1 MKIPYV
7 IDNQEFLLADVL
19 NALLNEHKGM
29 SLDVATAYFTIRGF
43 RLLKVGLQELGN
55 FRLLLGAEPVR
66 GEQVGLWPEKGVL
79 KNLLLRDLAEEPF
92 SEDTLHLVEDLI
104 RYLRRENVAVRVV
117 EGHLL
122 HAKGFIFYSDRP
134 GQQMLFDR
142 FRPVVAIVG
151 SSNFTGPGLTTNRE
165 LNLAHKVLLD
175 ESEVHDPDA
184 ELAVAWLSDER
195 PSDKIKVKN
204 KQLMKSEVGARA
216 IIELESWY
224 ERQWNEAEDFKED
237 LISILDASKFGQMEY
252 TPYQVYM
259 KALYEYFKDDLGG
272 DIRPGMRSAVELS
285 EFQEDA
291 VKKARKILARYDGVM
306 IGDSVGLGKTWIGKK
321 LLEDFAYH
329 LRQKALVICP
339 ASLRD
344 MWMEELREASISTI
358 ILSQEELGQADFD
371 VSSYGDVDV
380 VLIDESHNF
389 RNRSAQRYEN
399 LERLIAQNGGKGR
412 EGARKKIILIT
423 ATPINNDLLDL
434 YHQINLLTQG
444 DRSYFSAAGIGDLY
458 RYFLNARRDTRLATT
473 MGLFNL
479 LEEIVVRRTR
489 AFIRRAYPEA
499 TISGERIKWPE
510 RKLHTVQYNLEATY
524 SGIYEKIVNGIE
536 SLRLAPY
543 NLESYKK
550 AGVSVDEFE
559 RGREEALVGIFK
571 SRYLKRFESSVE
583 AFRISVRRAL
593 EFLKT
598 FETYIMDGRVLSS
611 SDFQR
616 AMRYLE
622 REEEEDDATPTSRA
636 EELDATEEAKAV
648 LEKLPELEA
657 SQYDLRK
664 LHEAVQ
670 HDIEALTDIWYRIK
684 DIQAEGDNKLWR
696 LKDLLAKGLRGE
708 KVLIFTYFR
717 DTARYLYR
725 ALTGD
730 ATREFRKK
738 IGNLHIRRMDSGA
751 SPKERTR
758 IIETFAPRS
767 NHRPDLMGSD
777 DEIDI
782 LISTDVLSEG
792 QNLQDCGHLVN
803 YDLHWN
809 PTRMVQRAGR
819 IDRIGA
825 QFDTLQIYNMFPD
838 EGLERLLRL
847 LESLMRKISNIDR
860 TGFLDA
866 TVLGEVVHPQS
877 FNTLRRIRDEDNS
890 VIEEEEGFIELA
902 SNEFLLQH
910 LRQLLEASGVQMLEE
925 LPDGIHSG
933 LNKPGAK
940 GVFFYFVAPSHEG
953 GRLHFWRYYDLRDG
967 RIMDNRYLI
976 ANYIHCEKE
985 TPRVIPDGVDIFAI
999 QEKVIEHIL
1008 KSEEEKKAIEA
1019 APKIVDPAQQLVAT
1033 AIQEYLHHPEMD
1045 RNELVSLIGF
1055 ISRPLPRIYGRKLR
1069 EFYKEFSANKDIAGL
1084 VEKVKKIRMESGKDE
1099 EVPLQKRPKA
1109 LRKEDLHLIC
1119 FDYLSA

>member
-1 MKIPYV
+1 MRIPYV
-7 IDNQEFLLADVL
+7 IDNQNALLADVL
-19 NALLNEHKGM
+19 NILLNSHKGM
-29 SLDVATAYFTIRGF
+29 SLDVATAYFTIQGF
-43 RLLKVGLQELGN
+43 RLLKEGLFDLGN
-55 FRLLLGAEPVR
+55 FRMLLGTEPLR
-66 GEQVGLWPEKGVL
+66 GEQIGLRPDQGIFKG
-79 KNLLLRDLAEEPF
+79 LLRKDLEETPF
-92 SEDTLHLVEDLI
+92 SEEAFRLVEDLI
-104 RYLRRENVAVRVV
+104 RFLRRENVLVRVV
-117 EGHLL
+117 EGQLL

-175 ESEVHDPDA
+175 ETEVHDPDA
-184 ELAVAWLSDER
+184 ERAVAWLSDEK
-195 PSDKIKVKN
+195 PSEKIKTKN

-224 ERQWNEAEDFKED
+224 ERQWSEAKDFKDD

-259 KALYEYFKDDLGG
+259 KVLYEYLKDDLGA
-272 DIRPGMRSAVELS
+272 DIRPGMRSAIELS

-339 ASLRD
+339 ASLRE
-344 MWMEELREASISTI
+344 MWMEELQEASISTI
-358 ILSQEELGQADFD
+358 ILSQEELGQADFY
-371 VSSYGDVDV
+371 VSAYGDVDV

-412 EGARKKIILIT
+412 EGARKKTILIT

-458 RYFLNARRDTRLATT
+458 RYFLNARRDTRLARTV
-473 MGLFNL
+473 GLFNL

-499 TISGERIKWPE
+499 TIGGERIKWPE

-550 AGVSVDEFE
+550 AGVLVDEFE

-571 SRYLKRFESSVE
+571 SRYLKRFESSIE

-636 EELDATEEAKAV
+636 EELDATDEAKAI

-657 SQYDLRK
+657 SQYDLRR
-664 LHEAVQ
+664 LHEVIQ

-684 DIQAEGDNKLWR
+684 DIQADGDNKLGR
-696 LKDLLAKGLRGE
+696 LKDLLGEELRGE
-708 KVLIFTYFR
+708 KVLVFTYFK

-730 ATREFRKK
+730 SAGQFRQK
-738 IGNLHIRRMDSGA
+738 IGNPNIRRMDSGA
-751 SPKERTR
+751 SPKERSR

-767 NHRPDLMGSD
+767 NRRPDLVGSQE
-777 DEIDI
+777 EIDI

-825 QFDTLQIYNMFPD
+825 KFDTLQIYNMFPD

-866 TVLGEVVHPQS
+866 SVLGEVVHPQS
-877 FNTLRRIRDEDNS
+877 FNTLRRIRDEDNL
-890 VIEEEEGFIELA
+890 VIEEEEGFMELA
-902 SNEFLLQH
+902 SNEFLLQQ
-910 LRQLLEASGVQMLEE
+910 LRQLLEAGGVQMLEE

-967 RIMDNRYLI
+967 QIMDNRYLI

-1019 APKIVDPAQQLVAT
+1019 APKIIDPAQQLVAT
-1033 AIQEYLHHPEMD
+1033 AIQEYLHHPQMD
-1045 RNELVSLIGF
+1045 RNELVNLIGF
-1055 ISRPLPRIYGRKLR
+1055 LSQPLPRIYGKKLR
-1069 EFYKEFSANKDIAGL
+1069 EFYKEFSGNKDIAGL
-1084 VEKVKKIRMESGKDE
+1084 VEKVKKIKMESGKEE
-1099 EVPLQKRPKA
+1099 EVPAQKRPQA
-1109 LRKEDLHLIC
+1109 LEKEDLHLIC

>member
-7 IDNQEFLLADVL
+7 IDNQKHLLADVL
-19 NALLNEHKGM
+19 NALLYDHKGM
-29 SLDVATAYFTIRGF
+29 SLDVATAYFTIQGF
-43 RLLKVGLQELGN
+43 RLLKEGLQELGN
-55 FRLLLGAEPVR
+55 FRMLLGAEPHR
-66 GEQVGLWPEKGVL
+66 GEQIGLRREKEVL
-79 KNLLLRDLAEEPF
+79 KGLLRRDLEEEPF
-92 SEDTLHLVEDLI
+92 SEEMLRLVEDLI
-104 RYLRRENVAVRVV
+104 RFLRRESVAVRAV
-117 EGHLL
+117 EGRLL

-195 PSDKIKVKN
+195 PSDKIKPKN

-216 IIELESWY
+216 IIELETWY
-224 ERQWNEAEDFKED
+224 ETQWSEAKDFKED
-237 LISILDASKFGQMEY
+237 LILILDASKFGQMEY

-259 KALYEYFKDDLGG
+259 KALYEYFKDDLGA

-344 MWMEELREASISTI
+344 LWTEELQEASISTI

-371 VSSYGDVDV
+371 VSPYGDVDV

-434 YHQINLLTQG
+434 YNQINLLTQG

-458 RYFLNARRDTRLATT
+458 RYFLTTRRDTRVATT
-473 MGLFNL
+473 VGLFNL

-524 SGIYEKIVNGIE
+524 AGIYEKIVNGIE

-550 AGVSVDEFE
+550 IGVSVDEFE
-559 RGREEALVGIFK
+559 KGREEALVGIFK

-598 FETYIMDGRVLSS
+598 FETYIMDRRVLSS

-622 REEEEDDATPTSRA
+622 KEEEEDDATPTSRA

-648 LEKLPELEA
+648 LEKLPELG
-657 SQYDLRK
+657 SSHYDLRK
-664 LHEAVQ
+664 LHDAIQ

-684 DIQAEGDNKLWR
+684 DMQAEGDNKLWR
-696 LKDLLAKGLRGE
+696 LRDLLAKELRGE
-708 KVLIFTYFR
+708 KVLIFTYFK

-725 ALTGD
+725 ALCGD
-730 ATREFRKK
+730 ATREFRQE
-738 IGNLHIRRMDSGA
+738 IGNPHIRRMDSGA

-767 NHRPDLMGSD
+767 NHRPDLVGSD

-825 QFDTLQIYNMFPD
+825 KFDTLQIYNMFPD

-866 TVLGEVVHPQS
+866 SVLGEVVHPQS

-890 VIEEEEGFIELA
+890 AIEEEEGFIELA

-910 LRQLLEASGVQMLEE
+910 LRQLLEAGGVQMLEE

-999 QEKVIEHIL
+999 QEKVIQHIL
-1008 KSEEEKKAIEA
+1008 KSEEDKKAIEA
-1019 APKIVDPAQQLVAT
+1019 APKIVDPSQQLVAT
-1033 AIQEYLHHPEMD
+1033 AIQEYLNHPEMD
-1045 RNELVSLIGF
+1045 RNDLVSLISF

-1069 EFYKEFSANKDIAGL
+1069 EFYKEFSGNKDIAGL
-1084 VEKVKKIRMESGKDE
+1084 VEKVKKIKMESGKDE
-1099 EVPLQKRPKA
+1099 EVPVQKRPQA